1 MHRLTVSAIGAGVPP
16 GDLATN
22 STAIRLRIS
31 CHRDAESRCCARPR
45 SRLPPSGASM
55 TRTAIARLGLV
66 VVLVGC
72 LAVVRPEAKREG
84 DLLLASGFETRAAD
98 TPERIRHLESLPP
111 LRMVRHVEDGRV
123 VFAMADPY
131 SCKCIYVGDPQAYA
145 TYRQRAIHWEV
156 GDEQTQEDMDDEGAG
171 FDRGVWAPW

>member
-1 MHRLTVSAIGAGVPP
+1 MHRRTVSAIGGGVPP

-31 CHRDAESRCCARPR
+31 CHRDAESDAAHEPC
-45 SRLPPSGASM
+45 SRRPPSGASM

-131 SCKCIYVGDPQAYA
+131 SCKCIYVGGPEAYA
-145 TYRQRAIHWEV
+145 TYRQRAIHREV
-156 GDEQTQEDMDDEGAG
+156 GRASCRE
-171 FDRGVWAPW
+171 RV

>member
-1 MHRLTVSAIGAGVPP
+1 
-16 GDLATN
+16 
-22 STAIRLRIS
+22 
-31 CHRDAESRCCARPR
+31 
-45 SRLPPSGASM
+45 M
-55 TRTAIARLGLV
+55 TRTAIALLGLV

-145 TYRQRAIHWEV
+145 TYRQRAIHREV
-156 GDEQTQEDMDDEGAG
+156 GDEQTQEDMDEEGAG